1 MSVTQVTNV
10 HKENT
15 AIWLGHKK
23 KHGMYLMS
31 ATQVTRC
38 IKDIKAIW
46 LDRFDRHYKQVHT
59 LGISFVINTRM

>member
-1 MSVTQVTNV
+1 MSVAQVTNV
-10 HKENT
+10 QKDNT
-15 AIWLGHKK
+15 AIWLDHFDKHKK

-46 LDRFDRHYKQVHT
+46 LDRFDIISKCT
-59 LGISFVINTRM
+59 L